1 MKFILRE
8 VEVEGETFVVI
19 GYEEKVIG
27 RRIELCK
34 RSIKTLF

>member
-27 RRIELCK
+27 RK
-34 RSIKTLF
+34 